1 MSDEILA
8 LIAESPFLGALPA
21 KQAKQ
26 LASIASVR
34 EFSPG
39 EVIIAEGSTEAM
51 TMWVVIDGEIEVRT
65 GDIKLATMG
74 RGAHIGEM
82 ALFADSG
89 TPRSAGVYAS
99 TEVRAFRVAKWDL
112 LPFVENHSAVAMAVI
127 QTLARRLEDANAK
140 LH

>member
-39 EVIIAEGSTEAM
+39 DVIIAEGSTEAM
-51 TMWVVIDGEIEVRT
+51 TMWVVIDGEIEVRK
-65 GDIKLATMG
+65 GDVKLATMG

-112 LPFVENHSAVAMAVI
+112 LPFVENHSSVAMAVI
-127 QTLARRLEDANAK
+127 QELARRLEDANAK

>member
-1 MSDEILA
+1 
-8 LIAESPFLGALPA
+8 
-21 KQAKQ
+21 
-26 LASIASVR
+26 
-34 EFSPG
+34 
-39 EVIIAEGSTEAM
+39 M
-51 TMWVVIDGEIEVRT
+51 TMWVVIDGEIEVRK
-65 GDIKLATMG
+65 GDVKLATMG

-112 LPFVENHSAVAMAVI
+112 LPFVENHSSVAMAVI
-127 QTLARRLEDANAK
+127 QELARRLEDANAK